1 MPRKRSTSGRAKQV
15 TMKLRIYLQ
24 AMKIN
29 RKIRSLEKGKNFG
42 KYKSKELITFVSENP
57 YLSIKKKGRGRRK
70 NKLVVGKLRGASFGS
85 LALIS
90 KKFKNIIN
98 AKSFSN
104 IGIADIEEKSRE
116 SLKKTLKGLTD
127 RDITNKDLETFYD
140 IVTYKK
146 NEIIDKVKP
155 SDFYNIVNTASEKN
169 YDVDEW
175 LDLLQD
181 YITINNEDLR
191 KSAKK
196 LYNKFVKFK
205 K

>member
-1 MPRKRSTSGRAKQV
+1 MPRKRSTSGRARKT
-15 TMKLRIYLQ
+15 TMESRIYLQ
-24 AMKIN
+24 AEKIN

-42 KYKSKELITFVSENP
+42 RYKSKELISFVGENA
-57 YLSIKKKGRGRRK
+57 YLGLKRRGRRK
-70 NKLVVGKLRGASFGS
+70 NKLVVGKLRGATFGS

-90 KKFKNIIN
+90 KKFKNIIKS
-98 AKSFSN
+98 KSFSN
-104 IGIADIEEKSRE
+104 VGIADIEEKSRE

-127 RDITNKDLETFYD
+127 KDITDQDLETFYE

-169 YDVDEW
+169 YNVDQW

-181 YITINNEDLR
+181 YITINNENLR
-191 KSAKK
+191 RSAKK

-205 K
+205 NN

>member
-1 MPRKRSTSGRAKQV
+1 MPRKRSTSGRARKV
-15 TMKLRIYLQ
+15 TMESRIYLQ
-24 AMKIN
+24 AEKIN

-42 KYKSKELITFVSENP
+42 RYKSKELISFVGENT
-57 YLSIKKKGRGRRK
+57 YLGLKRRGRRK
-70 NKLVVGKLRGASFGS
+70 NKLVVGKLRGVTFGS

-90 KKFKNIIN
+90 KKFKNIIKS
-98 AKSFSN
+98 KSFSN
-104 IGIADIEEKSRE
+104 VGIADIEEKSRE

-127 RDITNKDLETFYD
+127 KDITDKDLETFYD